1 MPSRFYAP
9 LGTVSCNSC
18 NPKSQVCC
26 TFDWLTRIVFF
37 SMRIPDDTIERIK
50 QAADIVE
57 VVGDFVSLKKRGSNY
72 IACCPFHNEKSP
84 SFNVNPAR
92 QIYKCFGCGKAGDS
106 VRFVMDVENIGYG
119 EALRFLAKK
128 YGIEIEE
135 QSPTPED
142 LLKQN
147 ERESLYIAL
156 NFAKTYF
163 HELLTQH
170 EEGQSI
176 GLSYFRERGFT
187 TPTIDAFDLGYSL
200 NLWDGLLQEAEKR
213 GYNRDI
219 LEKAGLVLNKESDP
233 RTDDSGAKRKVFDR
247 FRGRVMF
254 PIHNV
259 SGRVIAFGARI
270 LVADKNQPKYL
281 NSPETD
287 AYHKSQVLYGIYQA
301 KQTIRQEDIC
311 YLTEGYT
318 DVISLHQAGIK
329 NVVASSGTSLTLEQI
344 RLIARF
350 TPNVTILYD
359 GDAAGIKAA
368 LRGLDMVLEEGLN
381 VSIVTFPDGEDPD
394 SYVRRV
400 GAEAFKTYIKTQAS
414 DFIRFKTETL
424 LRDAGDN
431 PFKRAEVIGEIVS
444 SIIRIPD
451 ALQRQVF
458 FRTTAQQLRVDEQTL
473 ISEGNRLI
481 RKQKEQQSRD
491 DQRQRDRANGQ
502 QAPGKG
508 TPEGSMADINAL
520 LAEAGISSS
529 GDLGGPP
536 DDFFANEHGPAAS
549 PGAATSTARSRRADR
564 TALSYQEEE
573 CIRLL
578 VNYGARELEPGITLC
593 QYILSELDD
602 INFQTTP
609 YDLMLTLYRE
619 AFLHGDILTADDFLN
634 KSDQPEAQQEAITLT
649 TPRHEISDGWLKHEI
664 IVPSEEDL
672 NILADAAFGNVLRIK
687 KTLAEEKMLEIRRS
701 IVGATDPAESDR
713 LMAEYMHFK
722 RIDVEIAKLLGTVIS
737 G

>member
-1 MPSRFYAP
+1 
-9 LGTVSCNSC
+9 
-18 NPKSQVCC
+18 
-26 TFDWLTRIVFF
+26 
-37 SMRIPDDTIERIK
+37 MRIPDDTIDRIK

-72 IACCPFHNEKSP
+72 IACCPFHNEKTP

-92 QIYKCFGCGKAGDS
+92 QIYKCFGCGKAGDA

-135 QSPTPED
+135 QAPTPEE
-142 LLKQN
+142 LLRQN
-147 ERESLYIAL
+147 ERESLFIVL

-163 HELLTQH
+163 QQNLTQH

-200 NLWDGLLQEAEKR
+200 NAWDGLLLEAEKR
-213 GYNRDI
+213 GYSRDL
-219 LEKAGLVLNKESDP
+219 LEKAGLILNKESDG
-233 RTDDSGAKRKVFDR
+233 RADEATAKRKVFDR

-270 LVADKNQPKYL
+270 LVNDKNQPKYL

-287 AYHKSQVLYGIYQA
+287 VYHKSQVLYGIHQA
-301 KQTIRQEDIC
+301 KQTIRQEDVC

-329 NVVASSGTSLTLEQI
+329 NVVASSGTSLTIEQI
-344 RLIARF
+344 RLISRF
-350 TPNVTILYD
+350 TQNVTILYD

-400 GAEAFKTYIKTQAS
+400 GAEAFKAYIQTKAS

-431 PFKRAEVIGEIVS
+431 PYKRAEVLGEVVS
-444 SIIRIPD
+444 SIVRIPD
-451 ALQRQVF
+451 ALQRQIF
-458 FRTTAQQLRVDEQTL
+458 FKTTAQQLRVDEQTL

-481 RKQKEQQSRD
+481 RQQREQRGRD
-491 DQRQRDRANGQ
+491 EQRNRDRDGRRSNPSPTDGNLND
-502 QAPGKG
+502 
-508 TPEGSMADINAL
+508 GSLADINTL
-520 LAEAGISSS
+520 LAEAGISATDEPPA
-529 GDLGGPP
+529 DL
-536 DDFFANEHGPAAS
+536 FAEGYTPASA
-549 PGAATSTARSRRADR
+549 PVPENRTQRAPR

-578 VNYGARELEPGITLC
+578 INYGTRELEPGISLC
-593 QYILSELDD
+593 QYILAELDD
-602 INFQTTP
+602 IEFKSMP
-609 YDLMLTLYRE
+609 YNLMLTLYRE
-619 AFLHGDILTADDFLN
+619 AFLHGDVLTASDFLDKN
-634 KSDQPEAQQEAITLT
+634 DLPAVQREAISLT
-649 TPRHEISDGWLKHEI
+649 TPRHEISEGWIKHEI
-664 IVPSEEDL
+664 FVPTEEDL
-672 NILADAAFGNVLRIK
+672 SILADAAFGNILRIK
-687 KTLAEEKMLEIRRS
+687 KMLAEEQMLDIRRG
-701 IVGATDPAESDR
+701 ITETTDPDESDR
-713 LMAEYMHFK
+713 LMAEYMRYK
-722 RIDVEIAKLLGTVIS
+722 AIDVEIAKLLGTVIS

>member
-1 MPSRFYAP
+1 
-9 LGTVSCNSC
+9 
-18 NPKSQVCC
+18 
-26 TFDWLTRIVFF
+26 
-37 SMRIPDDTIERIK
+37 MRIPDDTIERIK

-135 QSPTPED
+135 QAPTPED
-142 LLKQN
+142 LLRQN
-147 ERESLYIAL
+147 ERESLYIVL

-163 HELLTQH
+163 RDLLNSH

-200 NLWDGLLQEAEKR
+200 NSWDGLLQEAEKR
-213 GYNRDI
+213 GYSRDL
-219 LEKAGLVLNKESDP
+219 LEKAGLILNKEG
-233 RTDDSGAKRKVFDR
+233 DSEAKRKVFDR

-270 LVADKNQPKYL
+270 LVNDKNQPKYL

-301 KQTIRQEDIC
+301 KQTIRQEDVC

-329 NVVASSGTSLTLEQI
+329 NVVASSGTSLTVEQI
-344 RLIARF
+344 RLISRF

-368 LRGLDMVLEEGLN
+368 LRGLDLVLDEGLN

-400 GAEAFKTYIKTQAS
+400 GAEAFKTYIKTKAS

-431 PFKRAEVIGEIVS
+431 PFKRAEVLGEVVS
-444 SIIRIPD
+444 SIVRIPD
-451 ALQRQVF
+451 ALQRQIF
-458 FRTTAQQLRVDEQTL
+458 FKTTAQQLRVDEQTL

-481 RKQKEQQSRD
+481 REKRDKQQKD
-491 DQRQRDRANGQ
+491 DQRQRDRDGRRPAATDGGQ
-502 QAPGKG
+502 
-508 TPEGSMADINAL
+508 SNSSLADINAL
-520 LAEAGISSS
+520 LAEAGISSP
-529 GDLGGPP
+529 DQAGPP
-536 DDFFANEHGPAAS
+536 DDFFSDDYIPASA
-549 PGAATSTARSRRADR
+549 PAPTTRLQRAQR

-578 VNYGARELEPGITLC
+578 LNYGSRELEPGITLC
-593 QYILSELDD
+593 QYILAEIAD
-602 INFQTTP
+602 IDFQTAP
-609 YDLMLTLYRE
+609 YDLMIRLYRE
-619 AFLHGDILTADDFLN
+619 AFLHGDILTADNFLDRAD
-634 KSDQPEAQQEAITLT
+634 SPDAQREAITLT

-672 NILADAAFGNVLRIK
+672 KILSDAAYGNILRIK
-687 KTLAEEKMLEIRRS
+687 KMIAEERMLAIRRN
-701 IVGATDPAESDR
+701 IVEATDPDESDR
-713 LMAEYMHFK
+713 LMAEYMRYK
-722 RIDVEIAKLLGTVIS
+722 AIDVEIAKLLGTVIS